1 MKIKIDLNPLMHINR
16 TIKVKPSVDL
26 MLRSQELNIEMLES
40 QDAEQ
45 DALTTSKNVLKML
58 KDMLGF
64 IQDFTQIN
72 DEEMANFRKNSSME
86 DVGEVLGYLVMRL
99 QGLSDDEVKSAQKK
113 QELENKA
120 AKSDPKD

>member
-1 MKIKIDLNPLMHINR
+1 MHINR

>member
-1 MKIKIDLNPLMHINR
+1 MKIKINLQPLMKINR
-16 TIKVKPSVDL
+16 TVRVKPSVDL

-40 QDAEQ
+40 QDNEQ
-45 DALTTSKNVLKML
+45 DALTTSKNVLKMT

-64 IQDFTQIN
+64 IQDFTQIT

-99 QGLSDDEVKSAQKK
+99 QGLTDDQIKAAQKK
-113 QELENKA
+113 QKLENKV
-120 AKSDPKD
+120 AKTDPKD

>member
-1 MKIKIDLNPLMHINR
+1 MKIKIDLNPLMHINK

-40 QDAEQ
+40 QDNEQ
-45 DALTTSKNVLKML
+45 DALTTSKNVLKMT

-64 IQDFTQIN
+64 IQDFTQIT

-99 QGLSDDEVKSAQKK
+99 QGLSDDEVRAAQKK